1 VKFSATKLKETQW
14 LKDITSRIQRENLN
28 VNIPTY
34 YSNSSYKGDRPYLIT
49 TYLPHSIEEY
59 LASKGD
65 EKNDQFVLELAAKM
79 ISAVEKFH
87 RLGYIHQDIN
97 PSSFR
102 VKDDGEVYLKNFGNV
117 T

>member
-1 VKFSATKLKETQW
+1 M
-14 LKDITSRIQRENLN
+14 
-28 VNIPTY
+28 
-34 YSNSSYKGDRPYLIT
+34 
-49 TYLPHSIEEY
+49 
-59 LASKGD
+59 
-65 EKNDQFVLELAAKM
+65 ELAAKM